1 MDQRKEKATKARQ
14 MLVRELGRIFFSTQS
29 LTKIELISACNVK
42 LDGQW
47 ISRLIHA
54 GILTSTGRGRNGAKY
69 SLAPGIY
76 AADLLAHADRFA
88 AKLHNSDVETHN
100 ETRRQAKMWDY
111 RREIKRL
118 KAIIDALGGTY

>member
-1 MDQRKEKATKARQ
+1 MDKRKEKATQSRK
-14 MLVRELGRIFFSTQS
+14 MLVKELGRIFFSTQS
-29 LTKIELISACNVK
+29 LTKTELISACNVK

-47 ISRLIHA
+47 ISRLVHA
-54 GILTSTGRGRNGAKY
+54 GILTSTGRGRSGAKY

-88 AKLHNSDVETHN
+88 VKLHNSDVETHN
-100 ETRRQAKMWDY
+100 ESRRQAKMWDY

-118 KAIIDALGGTY
+118 KMILDSHGIAY

>member
-1 MDQRKEKATKARQ
+1 MDQRTEKATQARK

-29 LTKIELISACNVK
+29 LTKLELISACNVK

-47 ISRLIHA
+47 ISRLVHA
-54 GILTSTGRGRNGAKY
+54 GILTSIGRGRNGAKY

-76 AADLLAHADRFA
+76 ASGLLAHADRFA
-88 AKLHNSDVETHN
+88 AKLKNNGVETHN

-118 KAIIDALGGTY
+118 KTILDSHGIAY

>member
-1 MDQRKEKATKARQ
+1 MDQRKEKATQSRK
-14 MLVRELGRIFFSTQS
+14 MLVKELGRIFFSTQS

-47 ISRLIHA
+47 ISRLVHA
-54 GILTSTGRGRNGAKY
+54 GILASTGRGRSGAKY

-88 AKLHNSDVETHN
+88 AKLKNNDVETQN
-100 ETRRQAKMWDY
+100 ESRRQAKMWDY

-118 KAIIDALGGTY
+118 KMILDSHGIAY